1 MIRTQA
7 LSESRTLRL
16 ATVTL
21 MYFVQDI
28 QLGLMTVA
36 LPVFLPGY
44 LITKPSL
51 FRQKLDAGP
60 EAPYVSDKLSPSS

>member
-16 ATVTL
+16 STVTL
-21 MYFVQDI
+21 MYFAQKF

-36 LPVFLPGY
+36 LPA
-44 LITKPSL
+44 
-51 FRQKLDAGP
+51 R
-60 EAPYVSDKLSPSS
+60 VSDHKAFPFSAKA